1 MCSSDLAFELGA
13 CRMALTRSEFERTNE
28 LLKQIE
34 FVELANLPEFMGCF
48 ARHMGFK
55 EREVG

>member
-1 MCSSDLAFELGA
+1 
-13 CRMALTRSEFERTNE
+13 MALARSEFERTDE

-34 FVELANLPEFMGCF
+34 FIELANLPEFMGCF

-55 EREVG
+55 EREVD